1 MQRFAVFRRR
11 TPGVMMTSSS
21 PKVADDADAPPFWR
35 TNDGDVKRTMTTKRA
50 TAFEDATRAKMRR
63 KPPPPSSLR
72 SRRRRRR
79 RFPRPPPRRR
89 VLSRIIIILLFT
101 RHQIATTTQTSK
113 TPPFSRSGEK
123 DIFQST
129 IVRSRHIIKTRARAL
144 LRCCWWR
151 VLVLVRRTRLL
162 LFSGGGGLAF

>member
-1 MQRFAVFRRR
+1 
-11 TPGVMMTSSS
+11 
-21 PKVADDADAPPFWR
+21 
-35 TNDGDVKRTMTTKRA
+35 MTTKRA

-72 SRRRRRR
+72 SRRRRR
-79 RFPRPPPRRR
+79 

-113 TPPFSRSGEK
+113 TPPFSRSEK

-129 IVRSRHIIKTRARAL
+129 IVRSRHIIIKTRARSSQML
-144 LRCCWWR
+144 LVACVGVGTKNKTLTFFGGGSR
-151 VLVLVRRTRLL
+151 VLKTQTVVMKAVVVCPRGKYL
-162 LFSGGGGLAF
+162 LFLKP